1 MFWCM
6 QFNIETQPVQHRIVW
21 FYYGVSLS
29 HWMKTVR
36 LLITKQCSF
45 FYNAYIYLHAILT
58 TSSFI
63 TMSLTQLYT
72 GVLYIFTITQYQVSV
87 LRKINCI
94 FKQELWHSICCF
106 CHDLNCLKLTISR
119 SYVWSFTVIYCCY
132 HH

>member
-1 MFWCM
+1 MILLWCFPFSLDENC
-6 QFNIETQPVQHRIVW
+6 QIADNQTVQ
-21 FYYGVSLS
+21 
-29 HWMKTVR
+29 
-36 LLITKQCSF
+36 F

-94 FKQELWHSICCF
+94 FKQEL
-106 CHDLNCLKLTISR
+106 
-119 SYVWSFTVIYCCY
+119 
-132 HH
+132 